1 MLVTMIA
8 PELLL
13 AKAWQDLT
21 AALVDLP
28 AMRELASQ
36 DRVEWTLTHS
46 LLANMGGFVLRGNT
60 GPEPEA
66 LEMTDIGLRP
76 NSAASEAPLPLPGT
90 ESGFTHELNAAS
102 RSKSSVSVSFNDDT
116 TTETR
121 PHDDPFHLTT
131 AAILKLRRSGLL
143 PKLPSITIDEIDDKN
158 KSDAFT
164 RAISVTQI
172 TWISV
177 QVVAQAARRLAIS
190 QLEIAVLAFSAC
202 AIIIYAL
209 NWKKPKGISVP
220 YTLISFPGV
229 IPSEVVGGAV
239 GGDRTDLFERSIL
252 SSLFD
257 YDRPLET
264 LGRRVPNDTCVR
276 QENPHES
283 AVYDVF
289 GLFIGTLLFGGL
301 HTAAWNFNFPTR
313 MEQIVWRVSSLMC
326 TIYMLAISACYG
338 IFPAPGDEDES
349 NPTLVQARPLT
360 ARFISILYVLARL
373 FLIVEMFRALCF
385 LPPDAY
391 MSTWATN
398 IPHLA

>member
-1 MLVTMIA
+1 MIA

-13 AKAWQDLT
+13 AKAWQDLMV
-21 AALVDLP
+21 ALADLP

-60 GPEPEA
+60 EPEPEA
-66 LEMTDIGLRP
+66 LEMIDIGFRP
-76 NSAASEAPLPLPGT
+76 NSAVNEALLLLPGT
-90 ESGFTHELNAAS
+90 ERGFTHELNATS
-102 RSKSSVSVSFNDDT
+102 RSKSAVSVSFNDDT

-131 AAILKLRRSGLL
+131 AAIIKLRRSGLL

-177 QVVAQAARRLAIS
+177 QVVARAARRLAIS

-209 NWKKPKGISVP
+209 NWKKPKGVSVP
-220 YTLISFPGV
+220 YTLLSFPGV
-229 IPSEVVGGAV
+229 IPSKVVGAV
-239 GGDRTDLFERSIL
+239 GGDRTDLFNKSLL
-252 SSLFD
+252 SSLFN
-257 YDRPLET
+257 YKKPLET
-264 LGRRVPNDTCVR
+264 LGIRVPNDSSAR
-276 QENPHES
+276 QDNPHGRTM
-283 AVYDVF
+283 YHIF
-289 GLFIGTLLFGGL
+289 GLFIGTLLFGSL

-326 TIYMLAISACYG
+326 TIYMFAIAFCYG
-338 IFPAPGDEDES
+338 ILGGDS
-349 NPTLVQARPLT
+349 NPTLAQACRLT

-373 FLIVEMFRALCF
+373 FLIVEMFRTLCF